1 MLRLRARPKF
11 SPLPAVAAAALIA
24 LTVSLGNWQS
34 GRALEKDVIET
45 RHAGT
50 RDAAE
55 LAIGQGQVTAD
66 EVDGRRVTVRGE
78 YLPGRTVYWDNQIIN
93 RVPGIAVI
101 SALRVAGGE
110 QVVLVDRGLLP
121 ASGLD
126 RSRLPVVTPP
136 AGEVSLH
143 GRAYLPPRRTIE
155 LNDHADQGSLQAAPG
170 SAPQPVP
177 GAAPQAVPGA
187 APQAVLWQNLSPA
200 KFAAASGLKVHDFI
214 LRESPPAP
222 AGLLR
227 AADNSARDVAPAEA
241 GMTAAKHRGYAF
253 QWYSLAALT
262 ALLFVLF
269 TFMTNDHPAR
279 DA

>member
-1 MLRLRARPKF
+1 MLRLRPRPKF
-11 SPLPAVAAAALIA
+11 ALLPAVAALALVA

-34 GRALEKDVIET
+34 GRALEKDVIEA

-50 RDAAE
+50 RDAVE
-55 LAIGQGQVTAD
+55 LVVGQGPVTAE

-78 YLPGRTVYWDNQIIN
+78 YVPGRTVYWDNQIIN

-101 SALRVAGGE
+101 SALRLAGGE

-121 ASGLD
+121 AAGVD
-126 RSRLPVVTPP
+126 RSRLPVSAVP
-136 AGEVSLH
+136 AGEVTLH

-155 LNDHADQGSLQAAPG
+155 LNDHADQGSLQTATNAP
-170 SAPQPVP
+170 
-177 GAAPQAVPGA
+177 
-187 APQAVLWQNLSPA
+187 PQAVLWQNLSPA
-200 KFAAASGLKVHDFI
+200 KFARASGLKVHDFI
-214 LRESPPAP
+214 LRESGPAP

-227 AADNSARDVAPAEA
+227 AADNSARDTAPAEA